1 MNFLVFFF
9 TPYLMR
15 TFVHP
20 FLITS
25 ALDRFIKKQMHKK
38 KSVATIKCVRYQWLA
53 IYIFLQS
60 NVLQG
65 TCSSNYTD
73 KLNLFILWAT
83 SNHYYL
89 CVCGLCHIAHVYPA
103 YAVMYAYVTV
113 FFLIYVFLWWGHW
126 IVSRC
131 CRRTPTNHHS
141 KCIHLF
147 ISLLNYG
154 DDC

>member
-1 MNFLVFFF
+1 MNQTRTQDVPTKAKTLAFEKNEFSRFFF

-73 KLNLFILWAT
+73 KLNLFIL
-83 SNHYYL
+83 
-89 CVCGLCHIAHVYPA
+89 
-103 YAVMYAYVTV
+103 
-113 FFLIYVFLWWGHW
+113 
-126 IVSRC
+126 
-131 CRRTPTNHHS
+131 
-141 KCIHLF
+141 
-147 ISLLNYG
+147 
-154 DDC
+154 